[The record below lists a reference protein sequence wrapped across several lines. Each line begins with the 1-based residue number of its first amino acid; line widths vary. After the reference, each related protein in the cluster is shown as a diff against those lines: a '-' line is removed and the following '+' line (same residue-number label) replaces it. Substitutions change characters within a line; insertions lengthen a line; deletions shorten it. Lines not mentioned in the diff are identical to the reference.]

1 MQVMKLREFV
11 DRMSD
16 VLEIGNFYGADP
28 SQNGLQ
34 VGDLD
39 AEINKIAFAVD
50 ASLATI
56 EAAVAQKADVLF
68 VHHGLFWGNSL
79 TITGR
84 HYGRISAMIRN
95 NLALFACHLPLD
107 AHLTYGNNAQ
117 MAKRLD
123 LQDIEPFAKF
133 RGVNVGVKGRFAS
146 PVTAQQITKMLGV
159 RVNDTNFALNCDG
172 KKFST
177 VGIVSGGGAG
187 DVYTAMD
194 EGLDLLITGESRY
207 STVNDCIEDDMSM
220 LCLGHYET
228 ETFGV
233 RAVMEMVDRDLGL
246 ETCFIDIPLGL

>member
-1 MQVMKLREFV
+1 MHVMKLREFV

-16 VLEIGNFYGADP
+16 VLEIGNFYGVDS

-39 AEINKIAFAVD
+39 AQIHKIAFSVD

-56 EAAVAQKADVLF
+56 KAAIAQKADVLF
-68 VHHGLFWGNSL
+68 VHHGLFWGNSQ

-84 HYGRISAMIRN
+84 HYERISTMIRN

-117 MAKRLD
+117 MAMKLNLR
-123 LQDIEPFAKF
+123 DIEPFAKF
-133 RGVNVGVKGRFAS
+133 RGAYVGVKGRFAS
-146 PVTAQQITKMLGV
+146 PVTAQQIIEMLGV
-159 RVNDTNFALNCDG
+159 RVNDTNFALNCRG
-172 KKFST
+172 KKFAS

-194 EGLDLLITGESRY
+194 EDLDLLITGESRY
-207 STVNDCIEDDMSM
+207 STINDCLEDDMSM

-233 RAVMEMVDRDLGL
+233 RAMVDMVGRELGL
-246 ETCFIDIPLGL
+246 QTCFIDMPLGL

>member
-1 MQVMKLREFV
+1 MKLRDFV
-11 DRMSD
+11 ERISD
-16 VLEIGNFYGADP
+16 VLEIGNFYGSDP

-39 AEINKIAFAVD
+39 ADICKVAFAVD

-56 EAAVAQKADVLF
+56 KEAIEQNADVLF

-79 TITGR
+79 VITGR
-84 HYGRISAMIRN
+84 HYERISTMIRN
-95 NLALFACHLPLD
+95 NLALVACHLPLD

-117 MAKRLD
+117 MAMKLGLLD
-123 LQDIEPFAKF
+123 VEPFAKF
-133 RGVNVGVKGRFAS
+133 RGVYEGVKGRFPAA
-146 PVTAQQITKMLGV
+146 VTAQEIIRMLGV
-159 RVNDTNFALNCDG
+159 RENHTNFELNCSG
-172 KKFST
+172 KKFRT

-194 EGLDLLITGESRY
+194 EKLDLLITGESRY
-207 STVNDCIEDDMSM
+207 STINDCLEDDMSM

-233 RAVMEMVDRDLGL
+233 RAMMEMVGRELGL
-246 ETCFIDIPLGL
+246 QTCFIDIPLGL

>member
-1 MQVMKLREFV
+1 MKLREFV

-16 VLEIGNFYGADP
+16 VLEIGNFYGVDS

-39 AEINKIAFAVD
+39 AQIHKIAFSVD

-56 EAAVAQKADVLF
+56 KAAIEQKADVLF
-68 VHHGLFWGNSL
+68 VHHGLFWGNSQ

-84 HYGRISAMIRN
+84 HYERISTMIRN

-117 MAKRLD
+117 MAMKLNLR
-123 LQDIEPFAKF
+123 DIEPFAKF
-133 RGVNVGVKGRFAS
+133 RGAYVGVKGRFAS
-146 PVTAQQITKMLGV
+146 PVTAQQIIEMLGV
-159 RVNDTNFALNCDG
+159 RVNDTNFALNCRG
-172 KKFST
+172 KKFAS

-194 EGLDLLITGESRY
+194 EDLDLLITGESRY
-207 STVNDCIEDDMSM
+207 STINDCLEDDMSM

-233 RAVMEMVDRDLGL
+233 RAMMDMVCRELGL
-246 ETCFIDIPLGL
+246 QTCFIDMPLGL